1 MYGIVIELFVCD
13 MQRFIRDMFQNVS
26 FQFGVVL
33 QHLLRFALLV
43 VDVLQIGRNVTGIG
57 KDTFLAH
64 SVNGRDDVSLAE
76 SEDVGEVIDTGFC
89 LAILRP
95 GYMLLGDE

>member
-43 VDVLQIGRNVTGIG
+43 ADVLQIGRDITGIG
-57 KDTFLAH
+57 KDAFLAH

-76 SEDVGEVIDTGFC
+76 SEYVGEVIDTGFC
-89 LAILRP
+89 LTILRP